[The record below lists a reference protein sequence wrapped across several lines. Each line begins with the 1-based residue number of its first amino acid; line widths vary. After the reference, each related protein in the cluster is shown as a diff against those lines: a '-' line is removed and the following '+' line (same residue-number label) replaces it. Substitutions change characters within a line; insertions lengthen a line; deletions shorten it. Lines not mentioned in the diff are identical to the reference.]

1 MFSAG
6 SNDFTSIPLV
16 LTFQPSTTELCVNIS
31 VSRDV
36 VLEDD
41 EVFTVQLNTSDKAV
55 LLSLSSANVTIV
67 DNDSKGS
74 LDGPIKCFV
83 YSTYCVV

>member
-6 SNDFTSIPLV
+6 PNDFTPIVSVI
-16 LTFQPSTTELCVNIS
+16 TFQPSTTEPCVNIS

-41 EVFTVQLNTSDKAV
+41 EVFTVQLNTSDEAV

-67 DNDSKGS
+67 DNDSK
-74 LDGPIKCFV
+74 V
-83 YSTYCVV
+83 